1 MAKQPNSQTIESYQS
16 SLAEQLKNS
25 TGLEKATNSAI
36 LSKTYRDDNIKKI
49 QKEIALEKEQLEIQK
64 QYLSNLKKANASSEV
79 LRESKK
85 KIAEHEKVINKLNKE
100 GITYL
105 ENTVNSIKDI
115 TSTYKA
121 QIEYQN
127 ASLNK
132 KLEMK
137 QAEADE
143 LKSRLE
149 TLNVLRKEGKLTADM
164 QKERAELEK
173 KYEDS
178 KNRQAS
184 LQKSISEQEEKWMTY
199 SQKRAAQEERIK
211 NAREKLKEITIE
223 RDAVLNDKN
232 ATDEEKGVAIRKYN
246 EQYKGVSSNLKNNVL
261 EQTALKFFSN
271 AGSKFDKFSEALDK
285 ISSGIS
291 FLTDK
296 FDAKVDEA
304 MSIYTKYM
312 GGIDARLYGTNLTFT
327 KMQKDISNTL
337 GSSRFVSQQKMIEN
351 LNKLTE
357 SGIAFNLEYRAWLE
371 TVSDRMVTTFDSL
384 DSTLTRL
391 VRLQQADISNASLG
405 AEALMTKFL
414 NNQFKDTSYLNS
426 LYDNV
431 AGTLIDSTSQQSAT
445 NSIGYQFAVQK
456 WLGAL
461 SSVGLSDSA
470 VQSIAQALNWLGSG
484 NVNQLNSNTQASTLL
499 NLSAQKAG
507 LSYADMLLKGTN
519 ADNINKLMKAMVVQ
533 LQDISKNTKGNQVV
547 KSAWGDI
554 LNFSMSDIRAIN
566 NLTSKDLSKI
576 YNTKA
581 TYGSAMTE
589 LNNQTSY
596 LNKRT
601 SIAQQIDNVIQNT
614 LFNVSS
620 DIARDSGDYIGWK
633 VGGYINQL
641 SNITGSSSGF
651 VGKLLRGIGTIV
663 QLTSAAGSFKDAF
676 MNLLDNGI
684 SQTGNGA
691 VGNGFSFK
699 LYQSRGKGFTG
710 VAGVGGGGSVKSSTQ
725 KGTSYSGVAS
735 TASDVSGTASVNL
748 SNNAT
753 KKKSSAASVKGSS
766 STFRDAEEI
775 YSMLFEKQTKAIKV
789 NVVKLSSSI
798 IEEFAGAMHV
808 EKLDSIEDKLTSG
821 TISTVIENYSD
832 IFANTANTIRYVQGL

>member
-16 SLAEQLKNS
+16 SLAEQIKNS

-36 LSKTYRDDNIKKI
+36 LSKTYRDDNIKKL

-105 ENTVNSIKDI
+105 ENTVNSIRDI

-121 QIEYQN
+121 QIEYQE

-149 TLNVLRKEGKLTADM
+149 TLNVLRQEGKLTADM

-178 KNRQAS
+178 KNRQIS
-184 LQKSISEQEEKWMTY
+184 LQKSISEQEEKYMTY
-199 SQKRAAQEERIK
+199 AQKRAAQEERIK

-223 RDAVLNDKN
+223 RDAILNDKN
-232 ATDEEKGVAIRKYN
+232 ATDEEKGSAINKYN
-246 EQYKGVSSNLKNNVL
+246 KLYKNVSGTLKNNAY
-261 EQTALKFFSN
+261 EQAALRFFTVTG
-271 AGSKFDKFSEALDK
+271 AKFDKITSGVDKINKGLSSLTSALDAK
-285 ISSGIS
+285 I
-291 FLTDK
+291 
-296 FDAKVDEA
+296 DEA
-304 MSIYTKYM
+304 MAVYTQYM
-312 GGIDARLYGTNLTFT
+312 GSIDARLYGTNLTFS
-327 KMQKDISNTL
+327 KMQKDINNTL

-371 TVSDRMVTTFDSL
+371 TVSDKMVTTFNSL

-414 NNQFKDTSYLNS
+414 NSQFKDTSYLNNM
-426 LYDNV
+426 YDTV
-431 AGTLIDSTSQQSAT
+431 AGLLIDSTSQQNAT

-470 VQSIAQALNWLGSG
+470 VSSIAQALNWLGSG
-484 NVNQLNSNTQASTLL
+484 NVSQLNSNTQASTLL

-507 LSYADMLLKGTN
+507 LSYADMLLSGTN

-533 LQDISKNTKGNQVV
+533 LQDISRNTKGNQVV

-554 LNFSMSDIRAIN
+554 LNFTMSDIRAIN
-566 NLTSKDLSKI
+566 NLTTKDISSI

-581 TYGSAMTE
+581 NYKTSMSE
-589 LNNQTSY
+589 LNRQTNYIS
-596 LNKRT
+596 KRT
-601 SIAQQIDNVIQNT
+601 SVAEQIDNVIQNT
-614 LFNVSS
+614 LFGAGADLASNPV
-620 DIARDSGDYIGWK
+620 DYIGWK
-633 VGGYINQL
+633 A
-641 SNITGSSSGF
+641 
-651 VGKLLRGIGTIV
+651 GKLIKSVGDMVDGGGWLSGLISDGIKIGGNLAMV
-663 QLTSAAGSFKDAF
+663 ASALGPAVRQLY
-676 MNLLDNGI
+676 NLASNGI

-691 VGNGFSFK
+691 TGNGFGFK
-699 LYQSRGKGFTG
+699 LYQSRGQGFTG
-710 VAGVGGGGSVKSSTQ
+710 VGGVAGGKSAVSTQ

-735 TASDVSGTASVNL
+735 TASDVGGSASVNL
-748 SNNAT
+748 AGNVE
-753 KKKSSAASVKGSS
+753 KKQSSVVTSKQTSGK
-766 STFRDAEEI
+766 DADAI

-798 IEEFAGAMHV
+798 IDDIAQAMHV
-808 EKLDSIEDKLTSG
+808 EKIDSIDEKLSG
-821 TISTVIENYSD
+821 TISTTVENYSD
-832 IFANTANTIRYVQGL
+832 VFANTASTIQYVQGL

>member
-16 SLAEQLKNS
+16 SLAEQIKNS

-36 LSKTYRDDNIKKI
+36 LSKTYRDDNIKKL

-105 ENTVNSIKDI
+105 ENTVNSIRDI
-115 TSTYKA
+115 TSTYKV
-121 QIEYQN
+121 QIEYQE

-149 TLNVLRKEGKLTADM
+149 TLNVLRQEGKLTADM

-178 KNRQAS
+178 KNRQIS
-184 LQKSISEQEEKWMTY
+184 LQKSISEQEEKYMTY
-199 SQKRAAQEERIK
+199 AQKRAAQEERIK

-223 RDAVLNDKN
+223 RDAILNDKN
-232 ATDEEKGVAIRKYN
+232 ATDEEKGSAINKYN
-246 EQYKGVSSNLKNNVL
+246 KLYKNVSGTLKNNAY
-261 EQTALKFFSN
+261 EQAALRFFTATG
-271 AGSKFDKFSEALDK
+271 AKFDKITSGVDKINKGLSSLTSALDAK
-285 ISSGIS
+285 IN
-291 FLTDK
+291 
-296 FDAKVDEA
+296 EA
-304 MSIYTKYM
+304 MAVYTQYM
-312 GGIDARLYGTNLTFT
+312 GSIDARLYGTNLTFS
-327 KMQKDISNTL
+327 KMQKDINNTL

-371 TVSDRMVTTFDSL
+371 TVSDKMVTTFNSL

-414 NNQFKDTSYLNS
+414 NSQFKDTSYLNNM
-426 LYDNV
+426 YDTV
-431 AGTLIDSTSQQSAT
+431 AGLLIDSTSQQNAT

-470 VQSIAQALNWLGSG
+470 VSSIAQALNWLGSG

-507 LSYADMLLKGTN
+507 LSYADMLLNGTN

-533 LQDISKNTKGNQVV
+533 LQDISRNTKGNQVV

-554 LNFSMSDIRAIN
+554 LNFTMSDIRAIN
-566 NLTSKDLSKI
+566 NLTTEDISSI
-576 YNTKA
+576 YNTEANYK
-581 TYGSAMTE
+581 TSISE
-589 LNNQTSY
+589 LNSQTNYIS
-596 LNKRT
+596 KRT
-601 SIAQQIDNVIQNT
+601 SVAEQIDNVIQNT
-614 LFNVSS
+614 LFGIGADMASS
-620 DIARDSGDYIGWK
+620 PTRYIGWK
-633 VGGYINQL
+633 A
-641 SNITGSSSGF
+641 
-651 VGKLLRGIGTIV
+651 GKLISSVGDMIDGGGWLSSLIGGGIKLGGKLTMLATALGPAV
-663 QLTSAAGSFKDAF
+663 DQLY
-676 MNLLDNGI
+676 NLASNGI

-691 VGNGFSFK
+691 IGNGFGFK
-699 LYQSRGKGFTG
+699 LYQSRGQGFTG
-710 VAGVGGGGSVKSSTQ
+710 VGGVEGGKSAVSTQ

-735 TASDVSGTASVNL
+735 TASDVGGSASVNL
-748 SNNAT
+748 AGNVE
-753 KKKSSAASVKGSS
+753 KKQSSVVTSKQTSGK
-766 STFRDAEEI
+766 DADAI
-775 YSMLFEKQTKAIKV
+775 YSMLFEKQTKSIKV

-798 IEEFAGAMHV
+798 IDDIAQAMHV
-808 EKLDSIEDKLTSG
+808 EKIDSIDEKLSG
-821 TISTVIENYSD
+821 TISTTVENYSD
-832 IFANTANTIRYVQGL
+832 VFANTASTIQYVQGL

>member
-16 SLAEQLKNS
+16 LLAEQIKNS

-36 LSKTYRDDNIKKI
+36 LSKTYRDDNIKKL

-121 QIEYQN
+121 QIEYQE

-149 TLNVLRKEGKLTADM
+149 TLNVLRQEGKLTADM

-178 KNRQAS
+178 KNRQVS
-184 LQKSISEQEEKWMTY
+184 LQKSISEQEEKYMTY

-223 RDAVLNDKN
+223 RDAILNDKN
-232 ATDEEKGVAIRKYN
+232 ATDEEKGSAINKYN
-246 EQYKGVSSNLKNNVL
+246 KLYKNVSGTLKNNAY
-261 EQTALKFFSN
+261 EQAALRFFTATG
-271 AGSKFDKFSEALDK
+271 AKFDKITSGMDK
-285 ISSGIS
+285 ISKGLSS
-291 FLTDK
+291 LTSAL
-296 FDAKVDEA
+296 DAKIDEA
-304 MSIYTKYM
+304 MAVYTQYM
-312 GGIDARLYGTNLTFT
+312 GSIDARLYGTNLTFS
-327 KMQKDISNTL
+327 KMQKDINNTL

-371 TVSDRMVTTFDSL
+371 TVSDKMVTTFNSL

-414 NNQFKDTSYLNS
+414 NSQFKDTSYLNNM
-426 LYDNV
+426 YDTV
-431 AGTLIDSTSQQSAT
+431 AGLLIDSTSQQNAT

-470 VQSIAQALNWLGSG
+470 VSSIAQALNWLGSG
-484 NVNQLNSNTQASTLL
+484 NVSQLNSNTQASTLL

-507 LSYADMLLKGTN
+507 LSYADMLLSGTN

-533 LQDISKNTKGNQVV
+533 LQDISRNTKGNQVV

-554 LNFSMSDIRAIN
+554 LNFTMSDIRAIN
-566 NLTSKDLSKI
+566 NLTTKDISSI

-581 TYGSAMTE
+581 NYKTSMSE
-589 LNNQTSY
+589 LNRQTNYIS
-596 LNKRT
+596 KRT
-601 SIAQQIDNVIQNT
+601 SVAEQIDNVIQNT
-614 LFNVSS
+614 LFGVGANMASS
-620 DIARDSGDYIGWK
+620 PTRYIGWK
-633 VGGYINQL
+633 A
-641 SNITGSSSGF
+641 
-651 VGKLLRGIGTIV
+651 GKLISSVGDMIDGGGWLSSLIGGGIKLGGKLTMLATV
-663 QLTSAAGSFKDAF
+663 LEPAVEQLY
-676 MNLLDNGI
+676 NLASNGI

-691 VGNGFSFK
+691 IGNGFGFK
-699 LYQSRGKGFTG
+699 LYQSRGQGFTG
-710 VAGVGGGGSVKSSTQ
+710 VGGVAGGKSAVSTQ

-735 TASDVSGTASVNL
+735 TASDVGGSASVNL
-748 SNNAT
+748 AGNVE
-753 KKKSSAASVKGSS
+753 KKQSSVVTSKQTSGK
-766 STFRDAEEI
+766 DADAI

-798 IEEFAGAMHV
+798 IDDIAQAMHV
-808 EKLDSIEDKLTSG
+808 EKIDSIDEKLSG
-821 TISTVIENYSD
+821 TISTTVENYSD
-832 IFANTANTIRYVQGL
+832 VFANTASTIQYVQGL